1 MKKIFLVC
9 TLALGISAASFAQG
23 PPQRTPEGLLER
35 LKTQITGITDA
46 QSAKLLV
53 VYQAQAKSMD
63 SLMAAAGDDRMAA
76 FQKMA
81 PITAAYNTK
90 IKAVLTPEQAAA
102 FQKQAD
108 ERAER
113 MRQRMGN

>member
-1 MKKIFLVC
+1 MKKILLVC
-9 TLALGISAASFAQG
+9 TLALGFGAASFAQG
-23 PPQRTPEGLLER
+23 PPQRTPADQIER

-53 VYQAQAKSMD
+53 IYQAQAKSMD

-81 PITAAYNTK
+81 PITAAYNAK
-90 IKAVLTPEQAAA
+90 LKAVLTPEQATA